1 MLRKII
7 LHVPHSG
14 LDVLLPVT
22 PDHYEIGHGQR
33 IELVNIHQLG
43 DVSLAGTPTLCTVT
57 MDLLLPCG
65 PRTYSIP
72 DPKEPEWYLWHLRQW
87 VDEKTLLRFIVSD
100 TYINLPVW
108 LEDFRT
114 GERDGTNDVYCT
126 VTLREYRDLSIQQT
140 NPCTQ
145 NTTRAVES
153 PPATA
158 QQYVVQSGDCLSRIC
173 RQFYGDGT
181 AAIYNKL
188 AAYNGIKNPHLIY
201 PGQVVQLPPL
211 AQL

>member
-1 MLRKII
+1 M
-7 LHVPHSG
+7 
-14 LDVLLPVT
+14 PVT

-126 VTLREYRDLSIQQT
+126 VTLREYRDLSVRQT
-140 NPCTQ
+140 NPYTQ

-158 QQYVVQSGDCLSRIC
+158 QQYIVQAGDCLSRIC

-181 AAIYNKL
+181 AAVYNKL